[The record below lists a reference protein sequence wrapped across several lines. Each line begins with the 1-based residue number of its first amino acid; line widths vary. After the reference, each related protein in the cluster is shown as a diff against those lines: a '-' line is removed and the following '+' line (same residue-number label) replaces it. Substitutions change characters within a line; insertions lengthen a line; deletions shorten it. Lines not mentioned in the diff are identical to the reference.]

1 MSQRVADIRID
12 PAMIESFG
20 RTMRQK
26 LTSGSV
32 PFRKAYLRS
41 LVDVIEVDDAQIRI
55 KGCKDLLE
63 RAILASRAG
72 MSLRWRGDYL
82 VCSSR
87 VRASASDLIA
97 GAASRTTGNIV
108 TQAINQDASQ
118 FQKKLSVASV
128 GKLAMPVAIRQ
139 VNPDWMTAKTKWV

>member
-1 MSQRVADIRID
+1 M
-12 PAMIESFG
+12 
-20 RTMRQK
+20 
-26 LTSGSV
+26 
-32 PFRKAYLRS
+32 
-41 LVDVIEVDDAQIRI
+41 EVDDAQIRI

-72 MSLRWRGDYL
+72 MSLRWRGL

-118 FQKKLSVASV
+118 FRKKFSVASD
-128 GKLAMPVAIRQ
+128 GRLAMPAAIRQ

>member
-1 MSQRVADIRID
+1 M
-12 PAMIESFG
+12 
-20 RTMRQK
+20 
-26 LTSGSV
+26 L
-32 PFRKAYLRS
+32 FRKAYLRA
-41 LVDVIEVDDAQIRI
+41 LVDVIEVDDAQIRT

-108 TQAINQDASQ
+108 TQAINRDASQ
-118 FQKKLSVASV
+118 FREKLSVASD
-128 GKLAMPVAIRQ
+128 GRLAMPAAIRH
-139 VNPDWMTAKTKWV
+139 VNPDWMTAKTKLAPRNG